1 MKIDKKINKEVKK
14 IEVNLILEIIKE
26 FEDIRKK
33 FLESKYSDSKTDQ
46 TILQI
51 DQKIQDIKNNH
62 LEIGLA
68 LNCNNN

>member
-1 MKIDKKINKEVKK
+1 MEIDKKINKEVKK

-33 FLESKYSDSKTDQ
+33 FLESKYSDLETDRI
-46 TILQI
+46 ILQI